1 MKLIMRF
8 VVLGMLGL
16 ALIACDQGTPRVV
29 TVQSNSDQPSRYLR
43 ETAVTGLIRV
53 LLAPRPVA
61 GASGYVNET
70 LAVMEKTVRQAHP
83 IFQSVD
89 TFEVKSGLMVVLF
102 VGAPNG
108 MSGRSLCR
116 GELDQD
122 SARVKGEVKI
132 IAAMCKRNDLVG
144 EVHGWIDETVAAGD
158 RDYAIVIEQMTLAM
172 FSDSGQRR

>member
-1 MKLIMRF
+1 MKVSLRF
-8 VVLGMLGL
+8 VVLGLMGL
-16 ALIACDQGTPRVV
+16 VLVACDQGTPRVV
-29 TVQSNSDQPSRYLR
+29 NVQANSDQPSRYLR

-53 LLAPRPVA
+53 LLAPKSVA

-83 IFQSVD
+83 IFQTVD

-108 MSGRSLCR
+108 MSGKSLCR

-122 SARVKGEVKI
+122 SVRIKGEVKI
-132 IAAMCKRNDLVG
+132 IAVMCKRNDLVG

-158 RDYAIVIEQMTLAM
+158 RDYALVIEQMTLSM
-172 FSDSGQRR
+172 FSDPGQRR